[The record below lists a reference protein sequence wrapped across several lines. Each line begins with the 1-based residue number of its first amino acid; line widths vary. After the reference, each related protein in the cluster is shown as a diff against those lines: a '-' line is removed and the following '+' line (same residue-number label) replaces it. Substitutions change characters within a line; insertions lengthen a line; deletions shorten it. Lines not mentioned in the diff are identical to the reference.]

1 MRNKH
6 IIYKNVGHPALAPL
20 AKQIRFFF
28 RLGPE
33 GPHPGHYHANVVDL
47 GILTTA
53 RQQIPCAT
61 KETNVQFPSIK
72 RTPHSPDKTEEG
84 DVFGSFY
91 GTTKR
96 SDYLNIG
103 RFLLARIN

>member
-1 MRNKH
+1 MRS
-6 IIYKNVGHPALAPL
+6 
-20 AKQIRFFF
+20 
-28 RLGPE
+28 
-33 GPHPGHYHANVVDL
+33 
-47 GILTTA
+47 
-53 RQQIPCAT
+53 
-61 KETNVQFPSIK
+61 VQFPSIK